1 MKKED
6 QIHLSSLQIWNG
18 LDTPVNQSTNLFS
31 DKFKQSSESHY
42 NCNQQFCL
50 QHPQK
55 RAKYILLNSEGS
67 NEQLCTKCAVL
78 FAQQGHK
85 IQLIEEDN
93 AKKKQTDSF
102 IDQLLQTQSEISNIH
117 SNFLCT
123 EANLKKFYNDQYAK
137 VVKTFGNIEKQLHM
151 CKSELLFALSQ
162 SLWSGIQI
170 TNQLKVQA
178 KQIEHQL
185 GTYINDIKNHYDKI
199 VQMSTLPFN
208 QIMGGYSSKLFKL
221 QQYLKEIQENKI
233 NYLHYEG
240 ELNSFDIFL
249 KQLSCLNEKD
259 QPHNQRNHES
269 TRSSSEQKTCKSVEK
284 EKRNQSQP
292 TGKDVKCFDN
302 SEKKTTQNF
311 KITEQSIEEW
321 MENSNSKQRKTEPAE
336 KFASPNILALKFVK
350 NNKQINLNRVSMKQ
364 ETNQAM
370 LNKLISE
377 FSQIKKDRVKK
388 MQSKTPELGKS
399 VQQIIPN
406 KFSPKFLYK
415 NYYK

>member
-1 MKKED
+1 MRKED

-18 LDTPVNQSTNLFS
+18 MDTPVHQSSNIFS
-31 DKFKQSSESHY
+31 EKFKQSSEFHY
-42 NCNQQFCL
+42 NCNQPFCL
-50 QHPQK
+50 QHPEK
-55 RAKYILLNSEGS
+55 KAKYVLLNAEGP
-67 NEQLCTKCAVL
+67 NEKLCTKCAVV

-102 IDQLLQTQSEISNIH
+102 IDQLLQTKSEIDNIH

-123 EANLKKFYNDQYAK
+123 EANLKKFYNDQYTQ
-137 VVKTFGNIEKQLHM
+137 VVKTFGNIEKQLHL

-162 SLWSGIQI
+162 QLWSGIQQ

-178 KQIEHQL
+178 KQIDHQIA
-185 GTYINDIKNHYDKI
+185 TYINDIKNHYEKI
-199 VQMSTLPFN
+199 VQMSPLPFN

-221 QQYLKEIQENKI
+221 QQCLKEIQENKMT
-233 NYLHYEG
+233 YLHYEG
-240 ELNSFDIFL
+240 KLVGFDQFL
-249 KQLSCLNEKD
+249 KDLSFLNEKD
-259 QPHNQRNHES
+259 QPYNMRNHES

-284 EKRNQSQP
+284 EKRHLSQP
-292 TGKDVKCFDN
+292 TSKDVKCFEN
-302 SEKKTTQNF
+302 SDKKVTQNF

-321 MENSNSKQRKTEPAE
+321 MENSNSKQRKTEPTE
-336 KFASPNILALKFVK
+336 KLASPNILAIKFIK
-350 NNKQINLNRVSMKQ
+350 KQMPPNRASMKQ

-388 MQSKTPELGKS
+388 MQSKTPELGKT
-399 VQQIIPN
+399 VQQTIPN

>member
-1 MKKED
+1 MKRED
-6 QIHLSSLQIWNG
+6 QIYLSSLQIWNAM
-18 LDTPVNQSTNLFS
+18 DTPVHQSTNLFS
-31 DKFKQSSESHY
+31 EKFKQSSEFHY
-42 NCNQQFCL
+42 NGNHPFCL
-50 QHPQK
+50 QHPEK
-55 RAKYILLNSEGS
+55 KAKYILLNSEGP
-67 NEQLCTKCAVL
+67 NEKLCTKCAIV

-102 IDQLLQTQSEISNIH
+102 IEQLLHTKSEISNIH

-123 EANLKKFYNDQYAK
+123 EANLKKFYNDQYTQ
-137 VVKTFGNIEKQLHM
+137 VVRTFGNIEKQLQQ

-170 TNQLKVQA
+170 TNQLKQQA
-178 KQIEHQL
+178 KQVEHQL
-185 GTYINDIKNHYDKI
+185 GTYINDITNHYDQI

-221 QQYLKEIQENKI
+221 QQCLKEIQENKI
-233 NYLHYEG
+233 PYLHYEG
-240 ELNSFDIFL
+240 RLIAFDSFL
-249 KQLSCLNEKD
+249 KDLSLLNEKD
-259 QPHNQRNHES
+259 QPIDLRNHES

-284 EKRNQSQP
+284 DKRPLSQP
-292 TGKDVKCFDN
+292 NSKDVKCFDN
-302 SEKKTTQNF
+302 SDKKTKQNF

-336 KFASPNILALKFVK
+336 KLASPNLLAIKFVK
-350 NNKQINLNRVSMKQ
+350 KQMPPNRASMKQ

-377 FSQIKKDRVKK
+377 FSQIKKDRVKSK
-388 MQSKTPELGKS
+388 QSKTPELGKTI
-399 VQQIIPN
+399 QQTIPN

>member
-1 MKKED
+1 MKRED
-6 QIHLSSLQIWNG
+6 QIHLSYLQIWNAI
-18 LDTPVNQSTNLFS
+18 DTPVIESTNIYS
-31 DKFKQSSESHY
+31 EKFKQSSESQY
-42 NCNQQFCL
+42 NCNQSFCL

-55 RAKYILLNSEGS
+55 KAKYILLSSEGS
-67 NEQLCTKCAVL
+67 NQYLCTKCAVV

-85 IQLIEEDN
+85 IQIIEEDN

-102 IDQLLQTQSEISNIH
+102 IDQLLQTKVEIENIH
-117 SNFLCT
+117 SNFLYT
-123 EANLKKFYNDQYAK
+123 EANIKSFYNNQQTH
-137 VVKTFGNIEKQLHM
+137 VIKTFGNVEKQLLL
-151 CKSELLFALSQ
+151 CKSEILFALTQ
-162 SLWSGIQI
+162 SLWSGIQT

-221 QQYLKEIQENKI
+221 QQYLKELQENKVT
-233 NYLHYEG
+233 YLHYDG
-240 ELNSFDIFL
+240 KINNLDLFL
-249 KQLSCLNEKD
+249 KSLSLLNEND
-259 QPHNQRNHES
+259 QSQNQRNHES
-269 TRSSSEQKTCKSVEK
+269 TRSSSEQKTCKSK
-284 EKRNQSQP
+284 LSQP
-292 TGKDVKCFDN
+292 NSKEAKCYDN
-302 SEKKTTQNF
+302 SEKKKIQNF

-336 KFASPNILALKFVK
+336 KLASPNILSLKFVK
-350 NNKQINLNRVSMKQ
+350 KQINPNIVSLKQ

-377 FSQIKKDRVKK
+377 FSQIKKDRAKK

-399 VQQIIPN
+399 VQQTISN